1 MTEPGLYYL
10 GNTRTEAQAERMREL
25 EEAGICL
32 FCSPTID
39 QEPAEGLVLA
49 NEHWVVR
56 HNDFPYRGARLHLLC
71 VPRRHVTDLVD
82 LPDAALADYWQVIR
96 TLRERFGLTY
106 YGLGVRCGDCAYTGG
121 TIAHVHAHLIAGD
134 PESEH
139 PVRLKLSSRPGPALH
154 R

>member
-1 MTEPGLYYL
+1 MEPLYYL
-10 GNTRTEAQAERMREL
+10 GNTRTQEQADRMREL
-25 EEAGICL
+25 ESAGICL
-32 FCSPTID
+32 FCPPVID
-39 QEPAEGLVLA
+39 AEPEAGLVLA

-71 VPRRHVTDLVD
+71 IPRTHVTDLVD
-82 LPDAALADYWQVIR
+82 LSDEALADYWQVIR
-96 TLRERFGLTY
+96 KLRAQFALTY

-134 PESEH
+134 PDSED
-139 PVRLKLSSRPGPALH
+139 PVRLKLSSRP